1 MTSLNDFY
9 SIPKEER
16 AKDTI
21 FPDVIFGMTQW
32 YDEKLASWITVN
44 HTDKTTEHFN
54 HELGLWIKQDINGNI
69 ISAEPDDNV

>member
-1 MTSLNDFY
+1 M
-9 SIPKEER
+9 I
-16 AKDTI
+16 
-21 FPDVIFGMTQW
+21 QW